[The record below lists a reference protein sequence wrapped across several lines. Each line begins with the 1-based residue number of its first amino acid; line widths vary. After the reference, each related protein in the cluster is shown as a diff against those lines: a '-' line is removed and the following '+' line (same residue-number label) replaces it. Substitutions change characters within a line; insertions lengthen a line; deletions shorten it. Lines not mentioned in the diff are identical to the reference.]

1 MSYIFSARF
10 SFRTTGGLFFLL
22 MLTFVSAGCRNS
34 ARSDNKCIAEF
45 NGDSI
50 SVVDSMQYA
59 EYLKISG
66 DTVETIND
74 WKGKAPVA
82 ETFILVPRDSAK
94 LLANNPNAIPVPVRS
109 CVCMS
114 TSFLAYLNVLG
125 QSSSVK
131 ALSGTQFVYN
141 EDVKKL
147 IAEGKIADIGAESA
161 PNYEKIMSLKP
172 DIIFAYGISGNDN
185 TYIEKLRH
193 LGLRVIS
200 INDYL
205 ERTPLAKMEYFKFF
219 GLVTG
224 TEHAADSIF
233 ASRAKEY
240 VKIKN
245 DCAKELA
252 GRHINKTKVLLNM
265 PFKGIW
271 YIPGG
276 KNYTSNL
283 IKDAGGE
290 ILGTDPE
297 GSSSA
302 QVSFEKIYALAADA
316 DIWLHPNTVSTF
328 AALAADNPLYKKIP
342 AFYKKQVYNNTK
354 RSTPGGGSDFWESG
368 AVEPQEILQD
378 LIQIMHPELAPKG
391 RELKYYIP
399 LK

>member
-1 MSYIFSARF
+1 MSYIFPARF
-10 SFRTTGGLFFLL
+10 SSRITGGLFFLL
-22 MLTFVSAGCRNS
+22 MLTFVSAGCLN
-34 ARSDNKCIAEF
+34 AVRSDNKRIAKSNED
-45 NGDSI
+45 GI
-50 SVVDSMQYA
+50 SVVNSMQYA

-82 ETFILVPRDSAK
+82 ETFILVPRDSVK

-172 DIIFAYGISGNDN
+172 DVIFAYGISGNDN

-193 LGLRVIS
+193 LGLRVIP

-224 TEHAADSIF
+224 TEHSADSIF
-233 ASRAKEY
+233 ASRAKAY

-245 DCAKELA
+245 DCAKGLA
-252 GRHINKTKVLLNM
+252 DRHIKKTKVLLNM

-302 QVSFEKIYALAADA
+302 QVSFEKIYALAAHA

-342 AFYKKQVYNNTK
+342 AFSKKQVYNNTK

>member
-10 SFRTTGGLFFLL
+10 SFRITGGLFFLL

-82 ETFILVPRDSAK
+82 ETFILVPRDSVK

-141 EDVKKL
+141 EGVKKL

-172 DIIFAYGISGNDN
+172 DVIFAYGISGNDN

-193 LGLRVIS
+193 LGLRVIP

-245 DCAKELA
+245 DCAKKLA
-252 GRHINKTKVLLNM
+252 DKHIKKTKVLLNM
-265 PFKGIW
+265 PFKDMVYSGR
-271 YIPGG
+271 
-276 KNYTSNL
+276 KEL
-283 IKDAGGE
+283 HIKFDKGCRRRN
-290 ILGTDPE
+290 TWN
-297 GSSSA
+297 GSGRKQFRSS
-302 QVSFEKIYALAADA
+302 QF
-316 DIWLHPNTVSTF
+316 
-328 AALAADNPLYKKIP
+328 
-342 AFYKKQVYNNTK
+342 
-354 RSTPGGGSDFWESG
+354 
-368 AVEPQEILQD
+368 
-378 LIQIMHPELAPKG
+378 
-391 RELKYYIP
+391 
-399 LK
+399 